1 MKQLLS
7 ALMSNLPFVQ
17 SVEEEEKPK
26 KSKAYGKRIG
36 SEEASDIE
44 KMDKGFNGSTYSI
57 NGRDVDF

>member
-17 SVEEEEKPK
+17 SAEEEEKPK
-26 KSKAYGKRIG
+26 KSKPNGKRIG
-36 SEEASDIE
+36 SEEATDIE
-44 KMDKGFNGSTYSI
+44 KMDKGFNGSTFSI

>member
-1 MKQLLS
+1 
-7 ALMSNLPFVQ
+7 MSNLPFVQ
-17 SVEEEEKPK
+17 SVEEEQKPK

-44 KMDKGFNGSTYSI
+44 KMDKGFNGNTYSI